1 MFDKGFF
8 SRYAEGSNTTGE
20 YDMPGP
26 AITKELH
33 LIIQT
38 ASFFPLSDATKSE
51 LVTALTEAA
60 LAHAAK
66 RNYLVGTVSLQTGV
80 GK

>member
-1 MFDKGFF
+1 
-8 SRYAEGSNTTGE
+8 
-20 YDMPGP
+20 MPAP

-38 ASFFPLSDATKSE
+38 ASFYQLSNATLSE

-66 RNYLVGTVSLQTGV
+66 RNYLVGTVNLQTGV

>member
-1 MFDKGFF
+1 
-8 SRYAEGSNTTGE
+8 
-20 YDMPGP
+20 MPTP

-33 LIIQT
+33 LIVQT
-38 ASFFPLSDATKSE
+38 ASFGRLSDAVLSE
-51 LVTALTEAA
+51 LVTALTEAT

-66 RNYLVGTVSLQTGV
+66 RNYLVGTVALQTGV

>member
-1 MFDKGFF
+1 M
-8 SRYAEGSNTTGE
+8 AT
-20 YDMPGP
+20 P

-38 ASFFPLSDATKSE
+38 ASFGRLSDATLNE
-51 LVTALTEAA
+51 LVMVLTEAA
-60 LAHAAK
+60 LAQAAK
-66 RNYLVGTVSLQTGV
+66 NNYLVGTVALQTGV